1 MDSRE
6 FSLTDFAPAPDI
18 LALAIA
24 ARTDHPAR
32 WQFAMCAQI
41 QDLITREV
49 RRRTRNFHD
58 REDLES
64 EARAGIVEEF
74 QAGGVPDFASEERV
88 LGYWAL
94 RVRRVID
101 RAIRH
106 GGNARYEDG
115 AVVRPEVTAGSRA
128 DMDEAIYAARN
139 ARWILRVAEK
149 PGFSQE
155 ESALKY
161 RRLEMIREFLSAYPD
176 QRAVRHLLKRLVG
189 RDARRLVDA
198 LDLVRPDRSRIAY
211 QRVYSDLLNFL
222 FAQGEEPVVGKFG
235 AFVQAGQVSGVV
247 HRDGRVVDAWT
258 VKTQDYSG
266 FLKMTRR
273 LRRTLDTGVGAAVVN
288 ALEWPTDEAV
298 LVRHALWGRGVPC
311 ETVDLNEAIQGRA
324 TEPDGPIGLPGSVHR
339 RLKPGER
346 IALGLALA
354 GSEGALEKA

>member
-1 MDSRE
+1 MDSRV
-6 FSLTDFAPAPDI
+6 FSLAPFTPAPDI

-32 WQFAMCAQI
+32 WRFAMCAQV
-41 QDLITREV
+41 QDLIVREV
-49 RRRTRNFHD
+49 RRRTRNHHD

-74 QAGGVPDFASEERV
+74 QGGGVPDFPSEERV

-106 GGNARYEDG
+106 GGNGRYEDG
-115 AVVRPEVTAGSRA
+115 TVVRPEMTAGSRT
-128 DMDEAIYAARN
+128 DMDEAIYPARK
-139 ARWILRVAEK
+139 AHAPLRTAEK

-155 ESALKY
+155 DSALKY
-161 RRLEMIREFLSAYPD
+161 RRLEMIREFLSTYPD

-198 LDLVRPDRSRIAY
+198 LDLVRPDRSKIAY

-222 FAQGEEPVVGKFG
+222 FAQGEEPVVGRF
-235 AFVQAGQVSGVV
+235 AAYVQAGQVSGVV

-258 VKTQDYSG
+258 VKTHDYPG

-273 LRRTLDTGVGAAVVN
+273 LRKALDQGVGAAVVN
-288 ALEWPTDEAV
+288 AVERPTDEAV
-298 LVRHALWGRGVPC
+298 LVRHAMWGRGVPC
-311 ETVDLNEAIQGRA
+311 VTVKVNEAIQGRA
-324 TEPDGPIGLPGSVHR
+324 TALDGPVGLPGSVHR

-346 IALGLALA
+346 IALGLALTRR
-354 GSEGALEKA
+354 EGGLDRA